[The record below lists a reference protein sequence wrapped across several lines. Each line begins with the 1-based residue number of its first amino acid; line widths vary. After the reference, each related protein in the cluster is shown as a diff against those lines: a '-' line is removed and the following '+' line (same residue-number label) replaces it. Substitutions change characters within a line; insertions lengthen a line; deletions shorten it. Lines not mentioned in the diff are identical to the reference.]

1 MATLRS
7 PAGAGFFMPPEWH
20 PHRRTWMMWP
30 TRAEIWPD
38 IDAVRRAYA
47 GVARAIRRFEPVTM
61 AANPEDI
68 AEATAL
74 LGPGIDVVAIPVD
87 DSWARDAG
95 PCFLVD
101 RRGNRAGAA
110 FRFNAWGGKYEPHDR
125 DAAFAAAV
133 LEREGLEVFVSGMVA
148 EGGGISVDG
157 EGTILT
163 TGTCFPNENRNPG
176 WSRDAISQELKR
188 MLGGSHVVWLPG
200 NAVEVETDG
209 HVDGIAV
216 FARPGV
222 VLVEEAGEPGSEHDR
237 IMRENH
243 RALSLARDAK
253 GRPFE
258 LVKVPEAADAE
269 GRGERF
275 CRSYVNSY
283 LVNGGVVIPCY
294 GTPTDAIVH
303 DIFRRVFPGREIAQ
317 VDVTAIAEGGGGI
330 HCITQQEPA

>member
-1 MATLRS
+1 
-7 PAGAGFFMPPEWH
+7 MPPEWH
-20 PHRRTWMMWP
+20 RHRRTWMMWP

-47 GVARAIRRFEPVTM
+47 EVARTIRRFEPVTM
-61 AANPEDI
+61 AANADDV
-68 AEATAL
+68 ADATAL
-74 LGPGIDVVAIPVD
+74 VGPDIDVVAIPVD

-95 PCFLVD
+95 PCFIID
-101 RRGNRAGAA
+101 GRGNRAGTV
-110 FRFNAWGGKYEPHDR
+110 FRFNAWGGKYRPHDR

-133 LEREGLEVFVSGMVA
+133 LRREGLRIFASELVA
-148 EGGGISVDG
+148 EGGGVSVDG

-163 TGTCFPNENRNPG
+163 TETCFPNANRNPG
-176 WSRDAISQELKR
+176 RTREAISEELKR

-200 NAVEVETDG
+200 NPAEVETDG
-209 HVDGIAV
+209 HVDCIAV
-216 FARPGV
+216 FARPGL
-222 VLVEEAGEPGSEHDR
+222 VLVEEAAEPGSEHDR
-237 IMRENH
+237 VMRENH

-258 LVKVPEAADAE
+258 LVRVPEAADAE

-283 LVNGGVVIPCY
+283 MVNGGVVIPAY
-294 GTPTDAIVH
+294 GTPADATAR
-303 DIFRRVFPGREIAQ
+303 DIFRRVFPDREIAQ
-317 VDVTAIAEGGGGI
+317 VAVSLIAEGGGGI